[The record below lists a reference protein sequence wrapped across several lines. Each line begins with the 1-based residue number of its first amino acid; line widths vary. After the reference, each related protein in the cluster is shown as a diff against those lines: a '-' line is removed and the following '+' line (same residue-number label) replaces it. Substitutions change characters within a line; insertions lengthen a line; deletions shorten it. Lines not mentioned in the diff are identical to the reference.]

1 MYYKNYGI
9 NGDLEKYYKMPL
21 NTDISLEENQR
32 IIKLYRA
39 YLLEDEKIMFECSGQ
54 VPKQKK

>member
-32 IIKLYRA
+32 IIGR
-39 YLLEDEKIMFECSGQ
+39 ICWRTRR
-54 VPKQKK
+54 